1 MEDNLKHD
9 VKVLDK
15 LLNSQLLLGKYPV
28 INYVS
33 VERYGSIVD
42 VVLIP
47 NDTKEYFKLK
57 DEIRSYI
64 WDISRMAS
72 IESRFNIYP

>member
-1 MEDNLKHD
+1 MEDNLNHD

-15 LLNSQLLLGKYPV
+15 LLNSQLFLGKYPV

>member
-1 MEDNLKHD
+1 MEDNLNHD